1 MVSLAFIESITDVS
15 EVEYLIN
22 LGHSIIAD
30 YKKTIPTND
39 RCLSNYTDN
48 VLRNW
53 AIFLP
58 ALEAKKKFLS
68 SRKRR
73 RCHGCEHD
81 LCGQRDHMGGCL
93 PDYDE
98 SWTETE

>member
-1 MVSLAFIESITDVS
+1 MVSLAFIEAITDVS

-22 LGHSIIAD
+22 LGHSIVAD
-30 YKKTIPTND
+30 HMKLPKE
-39 RCLSNYTDN
+39 SYTDN

-73 RCHGCEHD
+73 RCHGCEYD

-98 SWTETE
+98 SWTDTE